1 LLKLDH
7 ECLFN
12 LFCIVNYHRLRN
24 SFTLGGSTLAL
35 PIKVGPP
42 DISIHNRYTIS
53 EDQIFRSR
61 SSNPIS

>member
-1 LLKLDH
+1 
-7 ECLFN
+7 